1 MSKWRF
7 GATLQRICDTPAAL
21 VKFVLPHLRYFA
33 QLAVVFAVACTQS
46 PPTASPR
53 SDVKDVHVTRAPDK
67 PDFVKVERDG
77 DPTVGLAAAYIH
89 GASASVSR
97 AMATAALAKLREAGY
112 LATVRP
118 TSAGIIVS
126 LSITRESRL
135 NGAIG
140 AVQSALEAGFTA
152 RKQLPTSPPPNSLA
166 PCGDDQRTGEAVAP
180 GYANTVLAAVG
191 DPTILKQL
199 QSDYER
205 NSVWAA
211 GGDLTGAL
219 PDADEFV
226 ASVGPFPAELVVS
239 LRTPARAR
247 LVPAARIAGEP
258 NSLLSLL
265 ARSHGGQWQL
275 QSAGAHFTPSGG
287 CISVRLA
294 ASENV
299 TPLHAARAAKAVQR
313 ELQWLVTEQ
322 SRDEDPRFN
331 VLEATSAEEAAER
344 AAWEA
349 ITGRNPDMAAPSTT
363 YLAYRGPE
371 ADTKAWV
378 QAVEAN
384 SEPPVLPQVSRD
396 EHGQGR
402 VWAMLSSR
410 CPVAGEDHATAGHTA
425 AALLA
430 AAHAD
435 EQVNVAPYITGEH
448 LGLIAFQ
455 STRVDGAEDWVA
467 ESLARSILQ
476 VLAKPNH
483 LATQVV
489 RHRQT
494 TSLDSPTWTL
504 ALTLATN
511 GHPSWLSHR
520 STPQSRALFDSDALE
535 HAMRGFVTSPLQLG
549 ILSNQGAPQ
558 TQRLN
563 SRLSHLLSGVLARG
577 AECPTLDT
585 SQLSVATGEY
595 DVDAAGSPE
604 AVLLYVI
611 DQKFSRSVRHLAF
624 ALNQPRGWL
633 SRSIGPLG
641 ARAVAVGLGTPS
653 TFAALGITVS
663 APDRDTMARA
673 IAQTRTL
680 ISQLPQ
686 AAETSLPTP
695 PDVPART
702 PVERLAELVHSS
714 SASDAAPVARTELT
728 ALITRG
734 LTERRLIVVRPLKY
748 PAPSSTPK

>member
-1 MSKWRF
+1 MRF
-7 GATLQRICDTPAAL
+7 GATLRRICDTPTAL
-21 VKFVLPHLRYFA
+21 VKSVLPQLRYFA
-33 QLAVVFAVACTQS
+33 QLAVVFTVACTHS

-53 SDVKDVHVTRAPDK
+53 SDVKDVQVTRAPDK
-67 PDFVKVERDG
+67 PDFVKLERDG
-77 DPTVGLAAAYIH
+77 DPTVGIAAAYIH
-89 GASASVSR
+89 GASTLVSR
-97 AMATAALAKLREAGY
+97 AMATAALAKLRDAGY

-118 TSAGIIVS
+118 TSAGVIVS
-126 LSITRESRL
+126 LSLTRDSRL
-135 NGAIG
+135 NGA
-140 AVQSALEAGFTA
+140 VSAIQTALDAGFTA
-152 RKQLPTSPPPNSLA
+152 RKQLLTSPPPSNLA
-166 PCGDDQRTGEAVAP
+166 PCGDDQGAGEPAAP

-191 DPTILKQL
+191 DRAILEQL

-205 NSVWAA
+205 NSAWAA
-211 GGDLTGAL
+211 GGALTVAL
-219 PDADEFV
+219 PDADEYA
-226 ASVGPFPAELVVS
+226 ASVGPFPAELTVS
-239 LRTPARAR
+239 LRTPARER

-275 QSAGAHFTPSGG
+275 QSAGAHFTPRGG

-294 ASENV
+294 AGENV

-313 ELQWLVTEQ
+313 ELEWIVAEQ

-331 VLEATSAEEAAER
+331 VLEATSAEEAAQR

-349 ITGRNPDMAAPSTT
+349 ITGRNHDAAAPSTT

-371 ADTKAWV
+371 ADANAWV
-378 QAVEAN
+378 QAVEAH
-384 SEPPVLPQVSRD
+384 SEPAVLPQVSRD
-396 EHGQGR
+396 ERGQGR

-410 CPVAGEDHATAGHTA
+410 CPVAGEDHSTAGHTA

-435 EQVNVAPYITGEH
+435 ERVNVEPYITGEH
-448 LGLIAFQ
+448 LGLVAFQ
-455 STRVDGAEDWVA
+455 STRVDGAEDRVA

-489 RHRQT
+489 RHSQT

-504 ALTLATN
+504 ALTLASN

-535 HAMRGFVTSPLQLG
+535 HAMRAFVTSPLQLG

-558 TQRLN
+558 TERLN
-563 SRLSHLLSGVLARG
+563 TRLSHLLSGVLARG

-585 SQLSVATGEY
+585 NQASGAAGEY
-595 DVDAAGSPE
+595 DIDTSGNPE
-604 AVLLYVI
+604 AVLLYVT
-611 DQKFSRSVRHLAF
+611 DQKFSSAVRHLAF

-633 SRSIGPLG
+633 SRSITPLG

-653 TFAALGITVS
+653 TLAALGITVS
-663 APDRDTMARA
+663 ARDRDTMTRA

-680 ISQLPQ
+680 ISQLAQ
-686 AAETSLPTP
+686 ATETSLPTP

-702 PVERLAELVHSS
+702 PVERLAALLHAPST
-714 SASDAAPVARTELT
+714 SDAPPQARSELD
-728 ALITRG
+728 ALVTRG

-748 PAPSSTPK
+748 PASSSTPE